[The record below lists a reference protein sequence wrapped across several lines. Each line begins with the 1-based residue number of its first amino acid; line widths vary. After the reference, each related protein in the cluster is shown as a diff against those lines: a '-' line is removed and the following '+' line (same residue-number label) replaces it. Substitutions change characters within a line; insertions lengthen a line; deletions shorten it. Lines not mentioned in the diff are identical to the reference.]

1 MLSYLDACRLGSS
14 LLSTLTLQ
22 LITQTCFE
30 KFVSN
35 LSENKK
41 ALYCPE
47 FYLLNSSPPFL
58 SNLKSL
64 NFIKC

>member
-14 LLSTLTLQ
+14 PLSTLTLQ
-22 LITQTCFE
+22 FITQTCLE

-47 FYLLNSSPPFL
+47 FYFLNSSPPL
-58 SNLKSL
+58 SLQFKVL
-64 NFIKC
+64 ELY